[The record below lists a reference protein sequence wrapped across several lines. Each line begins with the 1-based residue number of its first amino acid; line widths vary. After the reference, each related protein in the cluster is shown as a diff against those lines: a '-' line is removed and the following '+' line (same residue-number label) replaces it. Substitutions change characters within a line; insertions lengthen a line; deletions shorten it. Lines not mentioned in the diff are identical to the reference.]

1 MGAAN
6 GHTSSVKDT
15 YPVHGE
21 LVEPRPFDK
30 LRAAGRARADLY
42 AAVRVSSGRLPDN
55 EERATAYATVGDLPA
70 RRRGIIRAWCMYDWA
85 NSAFATSGIAA
96 IVPIYFVFLFKDAL
110 GESASFLGITL
121 TGSSTWSLGVAV
133 STAVVA
139 LSSPVLGIIADRAA
153 LKKTLLGVYAAAGSL
168 FIALAFFSA
177 YTSHPWAWLLGM
189 FILAN
194 VGFAGSLVF
203 YNSFLSH
210 IAPPNLLDDVSSRG
224 FGYGYVGGGL
234 LLLVHLVLILLTEDT
249 AYADLVTRASIASI
263 GVWWFGWALWTL
275 KVLPEPPVYNPV
287 DRLTPWKALTLAARE
302 LRRTFREVGRFKV
315 VLVYLGA
322 YLLFNDGVQTVIS
335 IAGAF
340 AADSIGIPL
349 TFNMVTILIV
359 QFVAAGGAM
368 AFAWLARRTTTK
380 IALTAAL
387 AGWVLIVL
395 AGVAVASL
403 VPDRHGEFD
412 YQLSYRA
419 DAAAYAAD
427 AVPELGDSQSDSM
440 WREEGHEID
449 EGELIPPGRAA
460 GLLEAVR
467 LSERAA
473 YSISIE
479 GGALDGEK
487 AVGRQHPSTL
497 GDGPMDWWP
506 EAVRSAVWE
515 PLGLDAGYQW
525 MLLGICLGLV
535 LGGSQALARSLFAQI
550 TPETR
555 SGEFF
560 SFFGFMSRASAVFG
574 PTLYVFVTAAFD
586 ARVAVT
592 SIIVIIIAGMVV
604 LRWVDVAAGARV
616 AAAED
621 AGRRRP

>member
-1 MGAAN
+1 
-6 GHTSSVKDT
+6 
-15 YPVHGE
+15 
-21 LVEPRPFDK
+21 
-30 LRAAGRARADLY
+30 
-42 AAVRVSSGRLPDN
+42 
-55 EERATAYATVGDLPA
+55 
-70 RRRGIIRAWCMYDWA
+70 MYDWA
-85 NSAFATSGIAA
+85 NSAFATSGMAA
-96 IVPIYFVFLFKDAL
+96 IIPIYFVFLFKDAL
-110 GESASFLGITL
+110 GEDASFLGIAF
-121 TGSSTWSLGVAV
+121 TGSSMWSLGVAA

-139 LSSPVLGIIADRAA
+139 LSSPILGIIADRAA
-153 LKKTLLGVYAAAGSL
+153 LKKTLLAVYAAAGSL
-168 FIALAFFSA
+168 FIGLAFFSA

-203 YNSFLSH
+203 YNSFLPH
-210 IAPPNLLDDVSSRG
+210 IAPRNLLDDVSSRG

-234 LLLVHLVLILLTEDT
+234 LLLVHLVLNVLASDT
-249 AYADLVTRASIASI
+249 DAADLVTRASIASI
-263 GVWWFGWALWTL
+263 GVWWFGWAIWTL
-275 KVLPEPPVYNPV
+275 KVLPEPPVHSPVGRLNPWRAV
-287 DRLTPWKALTLAARE
+287 SLAVAE
-302 LRRTFREVGRFKV
+302 LGRTFREIRRFRV

-349 TFNMVTILIV
+349 EFNMATILII

-380 IALTAAL
+380 TALATAL
-387 AGWVLIVL
+387 AGWVVIVL
-395 AGVAVASL
+395 AGVAVAPL

-419 DAAAYAAD
+419 GAAAYAAD
-427 AVPELGDSQSDSM
+427 AVPELGDSRSDSM
-440 WREEGHEID
+440 WREQGHEIA
-449 EGELIPPGRAA
+449 EGEMLAPGRAA
-460 GLLEAVR
+460 RLLEGVR
-467 LSERAA
+467 TSEHSA
-473 YSISIE
+473 YTISIE
-479 GGALDGEK
+479 GGGLDGET
-487 AVGRQHPSTL
+487 AVGRQHPAAL

-506 EAVRSAVWE
+506 EAFRSAVWE

-525 MLLGICLGLV
+525 MILGTCLGLV

-560 SFFGFMSRASAVFG
+560 SFFGFMNRASAVFG
-574 PTLYVFVTAAFD
+574 PTLYVFLTAAFD
-586 ARVAVT
+586 ARVAIT
-592 SIIVIIIAGMVV
+592 SIIVIIIAGMIV
-604 LRWVDVAAGARV
+604 LRWVDVAAGASV

-621 AGRRRP
+621 AGRRLS